1 MWFTVGMTKTETRP
15 MIDQLRSRQVR
26 LTGPRRAVLSL
37 LEKERLPLS
46 AKEVWE
52 KIPAPKSDLVSV
64 YRILERFGKEGIVSQ
79 VQLGDHMARFEL
91 LRGHHH
97 HVRCTGCGKVAD
109 VDLCIKDI
117 EKKVQRQSGF
127 HIAFHDLQ
135 LTGFCARCSK
145 RAR

>member
-1 MWFTVGMTKTETRP
+1 
-15 MIDQLRSRQVR
+15 MIDRLRSRQVR

-97 HVRCTGCGKVAD
+97 VRCTGCGKVAE

>member
-1 MWFTVGMTKTETRP
+1 MTQMKIRP
-15 MIDQLRSRQVR
+15 MIDRLRSRQVR
-26 LTGPRRAVLSL
+26 LTGPRRAILSL

-79 VQLGDHMARFEL
+79 VQLGDHTARFEL

-97 HVRCTGCGKVAD
+97 HVRCTNCGKVAD
-109 VDLCIKDI
+109 VDLCVKDI
-117 EKKVQRQSGF
+117 ERKVLRQSGF
-127 HIAFHDLQ
+127 RVAFHDFQ
-135 LTGFCARCSK
+135 LVGLCKTCSK
-145 RAR
+145 RVSSFQT

>member
-1 MWFTVGMTKTETRP
+1 MTKMKIRP
-15 MIDQLRSRQVR
+15 MIDRLRSLQVR

-46 AKEVWE
+46 AKEVWK

-64 YRILERFGKEGIVSQ
+64 YRILERFSKEGIVSQ
-79 VQLGDHMARFEL
+79 VQLGDQTARFEL

-97 HVRCTGCGKVAD
+97 HVRCTGCGKVAE

-127 HIAFHDLQ
+127 RIAFHDLQ

-145 RAR
+145 GPR